1 MEKYTLLWCEAYLQQ
16 NWSGIGTSNYFPRET
31 NFKICTGFV
40 PRQWIMHLDSN
51 RQIKLSFLLYFVK
64 KWAVHKKNCFF
75 KHIAKKKSFP
85 GTPES
90 VLAPLRCPSSVMK
103 MAGSLRVWSDGPG
116 TIITKNIPYRPDLPY
131 IQNTIPVTITI
142 QTLETIHTA
151 ISKTD
156 LHTKKKIKKYIFK
169 YFYAILLYTWEI
181 VENYNENIFYSY
193 FIEPWIQPGK

>member
-1 MEKYTLLWCEAYLQQ
+1 
-16 NWSGIGTSNYFPRET
+16 
-31 NFKICTGFV
+31 
-40 PRQWIMHLDSN
+40 MHLDSI

-64 KWAVHKKNCFF
+64 KWVIYKKVVFF
-75 KHIAKKKSFP
+75 KHIAKKIICWFP

-116 TIITKNIPYRPDLPY
+116 TIVTKNIPYRSDLPY

-142 QTLETIHTA
+142 QTLQTIHTA

-156 LHTKKKIKKYIFK
+156 LHTQKKNIFK
-169 YFYAILLYTWEI
+169 YFCAILLYTWEI
-181 VENYNENIFYSY
+181 VEIYNEKNFYSY
-193 FIEPWIQPGK
+193 SIDPWIQPGK